1 MVEHGALSK
10 SHVYRMLGSKDARVR
25 RAAFTLLEASN
36 PTLSRNSELLIEIIR
51 FIWDANPS
59 YDVYR
64 EFSNRHLLVPH
75 KVHELI
81 GARLKIERRERQSD
95 PTDQRTED
103 TRQYKSG
110 FFKRLFRRRRIPPGP
125 IYSGW
130 PFFAPDPK
138 GRLLGVP
145 NWSGTFGRSNTMMLL
160 LVVLSL
166 TVTLAGCSSRAAR
179 LGQVDNENCRRI
191 VAERDQK
198 DQFTYQKCRANLM
211 RYRDQ
216 DAVADSGT

>member
-36 PTLSRNSELLIEIIR
+36 PTLRRNSELLIEIIR

-81 GARLKIERRERQSD
+81 GARLKIERREQQSD
-95 PTDQRTED
+95 PIDQRTED

-138 GRLLGVP
+138 GRLLGVA
-145 NWSGTFGRSNTMMLL
+145 NWSGTFERSNTMMLL
-160 LVVLSL
+160 VVVLLL

-179 LGQVDNENCRRI
+179 LGQVDDENCRRI

-216 DAVADSGT
+216 DAGADSGT